1 MWHWLHQSK
10 EKKEREE
17 INIKRTKRIQTQNPL
32 KKLPHIL
39 YHQCLSCDLFD
50 FLVCTSECGGGFTSK
65 LEGMFKDMEL
75 SRDIMLAF
83 KQHMQNIDAPG
94 NIDMTVNILTMGYWP
109 TYVPMDVHLPAEV
122 RHI

>member
-1 MWHWLHQSK
+1 
-10 EKKEREE
+10 
-17 INIKRTKRIQTQNPL
+17 
-32 KKLPHIL
+32 
-39 YHQCLSCDLFD
+39 
-50 FLVCTSECGGGFTSK
+50 
-65 LEGMFKDMEL
+65 MEL